1 MDAQSMG
8 LSERLGSGDRAERR
22 ITPTELIAE
31 SECVDGIWTDITLQ
45 CFPDCPS
52 WPMRQRTV
60 MDSGG
65 GLRVGSLLRLA
76 CDGRPEVAIRC
87 GMRGTWELLRES
99 EDGPEPPGRSE
110 RPSGAGGRS
119 LKFTVGPELSEQE
132 FALMCPL
139 SNTREYVMNM
149 TFWAKLSDDE
159 RAMFMI
165 LALGCFGSLCG
176 LACTYFLSPY
186 VPDEPP
192 EEEEQ
197 NDSETQNDASEDPGL
212 RRFNLLTGEVERRRR
227 GRRKRSGSTRL
238 SAMVQRSASRLA
250 GYLQDGGPKV
260 ASCSNCD
267 RPASHVCFPCSH
279 LCLCD
284 GLDISAEQPSCPL
297 CGQFV
302 FCVIDAKPAQ
312 VFDVPGP
319 LDLALSAASAAASSL
334 RRGAAYAVQGAADV
348 AARSRHIPPTMVG
361 RSRESREAARV

>member
-1 MDAQSMG
+1 M
-8 LSERLGSGDRAERR
+8 
-22 ITPTELIAE
+22 
-31 SECVDGIWTDITLQ
+31 WTDITLQ

-87 GMRGTWELLRES
+87 GMRGTWELLRER
-99 EDGPEPPGRSE
+99 EDGPGGSPPGRPS
-110 RPSGAGGRS
+110 RPSGRS

-132 FALMCPL
+132 FASMCPL
-139 SNTREYVMNM
+139 SNGSRQNLMNM
-149 TFWAKLSDDE
+149 TFWAKLSGDE
-159 RAMFMI
+159 RAMFLI

-192 EEEEQ
+192 EEEQ
-197 NDSETQNDASEDPGL
+197 NDSETQNEASEDPAL
-212 RRFNLLTGEVERRRR
+212 RRFNLLTGELERRRSL
-227 GRRKRSGSTRL
+227 GRRKRGGSTRL

-279 LCLCD
+279 LCLCVTC
-284 GLDISAEQPSCPL
+284 AEDFLHSFPGGFQEL
-297 CGQFV
+297 HR
-302 FCVIDAKPAQ
+302 DEAKPAQ

-334 RRGAAYAVQGAADV
+334 RRGAAYAAQGAADV
-348 AARSRHIPPTMVG
+348 AARSRHIPPTTVG
-361 RSRESREAARV
+361 RSRESRESRETRV